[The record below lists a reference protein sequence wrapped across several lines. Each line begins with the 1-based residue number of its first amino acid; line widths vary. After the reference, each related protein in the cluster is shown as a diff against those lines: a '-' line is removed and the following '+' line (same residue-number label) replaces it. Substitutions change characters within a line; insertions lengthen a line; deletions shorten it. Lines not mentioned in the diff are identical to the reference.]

1 MQKNAYLYH
10 GAILHEADVPGY
22 SVNYRFHVSDPV
34 RFEQRIKVSVE
45 HGHGNHLSDDW
56 ASTAYWYQALP
67 SPRATVLPLEQRL
80 PVRPEGAPVPAPA
93 ARAGAVAEEIAQM
106 RERYRARF
114 ERHMEHLAERT
125 RLRGERS
132 LRESEANTEQA
143 AKVRHRYN
151 ERTRG

>member
-1 MQKNAYLYH
+1 M
-10 GAILHEADVPGY
+10 
-22 SVNYRFHVSDPV
+22 
-34 RFEQRIKVSVE
+34 
-45 HGHGNHLSDDW
+45 
-56 ASTAYWYQALP
+56 
-67 SPRATVLPLEQRL
+67 
-80 PVRPEGAPVPAPA
+80 PAPA